1 MVNLLDE
8 VLLYSDPYG
17 VALVISPWNYP
28 LQLAL
33 LPLASAICGGNCCIL
48 KPSEIAI
55 ETSKVLANLVPKY
68 LDNVRILDKFYP
80 KKKTIFFQIQNC
92 YFVVVGG
99 VEETKSLLEQRFD
112 YIFFTGSTTVGRM
125 IHHAANKYLT
135 PVTLELG
142 GKSPVYL
149 DESANID
156 IAVKRILW
164 GKMVNSGQTCVAPD
178 YILCTKEVE
187 IKLISAAKK
196 QLLNFYG

>member
-1 MVNLLDE
+1 M
-8 VLLYSDPYG
+8 
-17 VALVISPWNYP
+17 
-28 LQLAL
+28 
-33 LPLASAICGGNCCIL
+33 
-48 KPSEIAI
+48 
-55 ETSKVLANLVPKY
+55 
-68 LDNVRILDKFYP
+68 
-80 KKKTIFFQIQNC
+80 
-92 YFVVVGG
+92 VVGG
-99 VEETKSLLEQRFD
+99 VEVTKSLLEQRFD

-125 IHHAANKYLT
+125 IHRAANQYLT

-142 GKSPVYL
+142 GKSPVYI